1 MTTPERGPRD
11 PTKDGLVCN
20 SCLQWQW
27 LRPAISRRLPTQ
39 CLKFGKTYVTTT
51 MKPSSENSSFVLI
64 EGPCCGDARFISEW
78 LSRALKADE
87 ILQKMRLTDRDLFER
102 IESLELIYSVA
113 FAPVALACV
122 RKWFRTLGAFTVNI
136 PNSHWSDMLAVIADI
151 GFLTQTGNRYQMTLP
166 ETLDR
171 ESIGSA
177 LLRLASTE
185 DSEGC
190 IHPEMLL
197 LTITQPEAATWK
209 KRLNKMPWAQRVADR
224 EILLGTELK

>member
-1 MTTPERGPRD
+1 MTGRPQQEKRKM
-11 PTKDGLVCN
+11 TKV
-20 SCLQWQW
+20 Q
-27 LRPAISRRLPTQ
+27 T
-39 CLKFGKTYVTTT
+39 
-51 MKPSSENSSFVLI
+51 VLI
-64 EGPCCGDARFISEW
+64 EGPSCGDARFISEW

-102 IESLELIYSVA
+102 IELLECFYMVQ
-113 FAPVALACV
+113 FTPVALRCV
-122 RKWFRTLGAFTVNI
+122 EKWFRTLGAFTVNT
-136 PNSHWSDMLAVIADI
+136 PNYWSDMLAVIADL

-166 ETLDR
+166 ETLDN

-197 LTITQPEAATWK
+197 LTITRPEAATWK

-224 EILLGTELK
+224 EILLGTDLR